1 MAVRAIICGGREYQM
16 DAVDWWRLD
25 AFHAAD
31 PEPLGRHGCPL
42 GPLEAVYEG
51 EAEGADRCA
60 RAWADSREVP
70 WAGFVAE
77 WERLGR
83 AAGPARNVAMLEGR
97 FLPDQ
102 RWSNGY
108 AGRPALANASHL
120 PPADMVIKFPGGA
133 GTQNMSEEA
142 ESREVPV
149 LNLGRPRAQRWTA
162 EHIADLRSFANSL
175 ALDKSGTVD
184 EQRRAAVR
192 ATARAHGGLGIPCA
206 SAHLF
211 RTGGTDHLTL
221 PPGALY
227 VGRPGTAGARKMQL
241 PDDGD
246 GSILCNPVPVKPD
259 MTEAEGA
266 AAMAAYRDH
275 LRMLYRSSEPARML
289 LDRIALGG
297 TLLVCW
303 CHASKPCHTTVIA
316 EAALLVRA
324 RREIQA
330 KGLPLPPAASA
341 RSRATP
347 PASAVGRYVGAAS

>member
-1 MAVRAIICGGREYQM
+1 VRAIICGGREYQM

-25 AFHAAD
+25 ALHAAD
-31 PEPLGRHGCPL
+31 REPLGCHGCEL

-51 EAEGADRCA
+51 EADGADKCA
-60 RAWADSREVP
+60 LAWAESRGIPV
-70 WAGFVAE
+70 
-77 WERLGR
+77 ERFPVTPQDWREFGK
-83 AAGPARNVAMLEGR
+83 AAGPLRNQAML
-97 FLPDQ
+97 
-102 RWSNGY
+102 
-108 AGRPALANASHL
+108 AGHSPRGPV
-120 PPADMVIKFPGGA
+120 PPAELVIKFPGGP
-133 GTQNMSEEA
+133 GTANMSEEA
-142 ESREVPV
+142 EARDVPV

-162 EHIADLRSFANSL
+162 EHITDLRSLANHL
-175 ALDKSGTVD
+175 ALDKAATVD

-211 RTGGTDHLTL
+211 RTAGSDQIAL

-246 GSILCNPVPVKPD
+246 GSVLCNPVPVKPD

-266 AAMAAYRDH
+266 AAMEAYRDH
-275 LRMLYRSSEPARML
+275 LRMLYRSSDHARML

-316 EAALLVRA
+316 EASLLVRA
-324 RREIQA
+324 RREIKA
-330 KGLPLPPAASA
+330 KGLPLPPVGSA
-341 RSRATP
+341 RSGATSPVTAARAY
-347 PASAVGRYVGAAS
+347 AGAAS